1 MIDNTLKLSKKMRKE
16 IGRELWH
23 ARQDCNLYIY
33 QVVKRTHIPIDLIDA
48 MELGKATDIEALR
61 KLLKLYGKEMKFCFE

>member
-23 ARQDCNLYIY
+23 ARQDRNLYIY

-48 MELGKATDIEALR
+48 MELG
-61 KLLKLYGKEMKFCFE
+61 LKLYGKEMKFCFE